1 MWSVTLDPRD
11 CDSEAQ
17 GSGHLMT
24 CWLFTSVLI
33 SGKLLCKY
41 RPVMGDGNYSHSKAF
56 VRFAFCSQLFT
67 NFSKNVVKWLNLFP
81 SSPALSE
88 DYFQVLC

>member
-1 MWSVTLDPRD
+1 
-11 CDSEAQ
+11 
-17 GSGHLMT
+17 
-24 CWLFTSVLI
+24 
-33 SGKLLCKY
+33 
-41 RPVMGDGNYSHSKAF
+41 MGDGNYSHSKAF